1 MPTYRPGFIIY
12 ANVYY
17 WSDSNIHKFVKHT
30 RIRKR
35 EKMNLKSEI
44 MGNQNDK
51 RYRVPND
58 IGVISSGEASENV
71 SFIIFLF

>member
-1 MPTYRPGFIIY
+1 MSITDQILIY
-12 ANVYY
+12 IKS
-17 WSDSNIHKFVKHT
+17 WSK
-30 RIRKR
+30 RIVQNCQ
-35 EKMNLKSEI
+35 KMNLESEI

-71 SFIIFLF
+71 SFTYFNLLKSI